1 MRNCRLFSKFPNL
14 VVLWKGCH
22 VGNIFFPS
30 ISFLFFFSSPPHPF
44 FKKLIF
50 NLVNMKKIVLNFSG
64 GDILFITVCDKV
76 IWAVLDIF
84 SLSDIAMFM
93 PKDLV

>member
-1 MRNCRLFSKFPNL
+1 MRNCRFFSKLPNL

-30 ISFLFFFSSPPHPF
+30 ISFLFFFSSPPTLVL
-44 FKKLIF
+44 KKLIF
-50 NLVNMKKIVLNFSG
+50 NLVNMMKIFLNFSG

-84 SLSDIAMFM
+84 SLSVIAMFM
-93 PKDLV
+93 LKDLV

>member
-1 MRNCRLFSKFPNL
+1 MK
-14 VVLWKGCH
+14 
-22 VGNIFFPS
+22 IF
-30 ISFLFFFSSPPHPF
+30 
-44 FKKLIF
+44 
-50 NLVNMKKIVLNFSG
+50 LNFSG

>member
-1 MRNCRLFSKFPNL
+1 MERLSCRQYFL
-14 VVLWKGCH
+14 
-22 VGNIFFPS
+22 
-30 ISFLFFFSSPPHPF
+30 SFYFLPFFFSLLPPHSF
-44 FKKLIF
+44 LKKLIF
-50 NLVNMKKIVLNFSG
+50 NLVNMMKIFLNFSG